1 MIKIKTVVSIGKSP
15 AWNGRELGKIQVSS
29 YKVADKVN
37 EKLNVIVLVF
47 DAGEKER
54 MDKIYSKLKE

>member
-1 MIKIKTVVSIGKSP
+1 MIKIKTQVSIGKSP

-29 YKVADKVN
+29 YKIAGRVN

-47 DAGEKER
+47 DVGEKEKMER
-54 MDKIYSKLKE
+54 IYGKLKE